1 MPSVTALRRW
11 LVFVAL
17 LRLLSGEKGHDSHI
31 DNIWGYDST
40 AYMSVERCQGGIGT
54 CWMIRTAL
62 PLAMVCCAVYL
73 GIFEVKYFRTNLFD
87 LHPDSGTK
95 SSQTHSTQSSP
106 PKPSSTFGAY
116 A

>member
-1 MPSVTALRRW
+1 
-11 LVFVAL
+11 
-17 LRLLSGEKGHDSHI
+17 
-31 DNIWGYDST
+31 
-40 AYMSVERCQGGIGT
+40 MSVEREIGT
-54 CWMIRTAL
+54 CWMMRTAL